1 MTRPN
6 TEEVMVKT
14 CSSCKEAKPLELFRR
29 LSRSKDGYTGRCK
42 ACIGIKDKQHR
53 DTWTDETRA
62 KRRNQVNEWRAQ
74 HPEKVKQWQRDY
86 RIRHPDLERA
96 RIKKWRE
103 ENKDHVRET
112 SRKWREEN
120 KEYFYAKVEAWRL
133 QNMERVAAK
142 HREWTK
148 NNPTKVK
155 EGTKKWRSKNP
166 DKVKAMSKRAQVKR
180 VENLTDKYINDLFK
194 KQVGVASIKVP
205 PELIA
210 AKRHYVTIKR
220 KLEKLNEEHN

>member
-1 MTRPN
+1 MTK
-6 TEEVMVKT
+6 V
-14 CSSCKEAKPLELFRR
+14 CSSCKEEKLFELFRR

-42 ACIGIKDKQHR
+42 ACIGIKDKQYNAALS
-53 DTWTDETRA
+53 DETRN
-62 KRRNQVNEWRAQ
+62 RRKGQIRAWRAKN
-74 HPEKVKQWQRDY
+74 PEKVNKAGRDY
-86 RIRHPDLERA
+86 YARNKEAELA

-142 HREWTK
+142 HEEWTK

-194 KQVGVASIKVP
+194 KQVGVTSIKVP
-205 PELIA
+205 PELIEA
-210 AKRHYVTIKR
+210 MRVNLFIKR
-220 KLEKLNEEHN
+220 KLKELSA

>member
-1 MTRPN
+1 
-6 TEEVMVKT
+6 MVKV
-14 CSSCKEAKPLELFRR
+14 CSSCKEEKPFELFRR

-42 ACIGIKDKQHR
+42 ACIGIKDKQYNAVLS
-53 DTWTDETRA
+53 DETRN
-62 KRRNQVNEWRAQ
+62 RRKDQIRVWRVKN
-74 HPEKVKQWQRDY
+74 PEKVNKAGRDY
-86 RIRHPDLERA
+86 YARNKEAELA

-103 ENKDHVRET
+103 ENKNRVSET

-155 EGTKKWRSKNP
+155 EWTKKWRSENP
-166 DKVKAMSKRAQVKR
+166 DKVKAMHKRAQVKR

-194 KQVGVASIKVP
+194 KQAGVASIKVS

-220 KLEKLNEEHN
+220 KLENLNEKHN

>member
-1 MTRPN
+1 
-6 TEEVMVKT
+6 MVKV
-14 CSSCKEAKPLELFRR
+14 CSSCKEEKPFELFRR

-42 ACIGIKDKQHR
+42 ACIGIKDKQYNAALS
-53 DTWTDETRA
+53 DETRNRRKDQIRAWKA
-62 KRRNQVNEWRAQ
+62 KN
-74 HPEKVKQWQRDY
+74 PEKVNKAGRDY
-86 RIRHPDLERA
+86 YARNKEAELA

-194 KQVGVASIKVP
+194 KRVGVASIKVP

>member
-1 MTRPN
+1 MTK
-6 TEEVMVKT
+6 V
-14 CSSCKEAKPLELFRR
+14 CSSCKEEKPFELFRC

-42 ACIGIKDKQHR
+42 ACLNIKDKQYNAALS
-53 DTWTDETRA
+53 DETRN
-62 KRRNQVNEWRAQ
+62 RRKDQIRAWRVKN
-74 HPEKVKQWQRDY
+74 PEKVNKAGRDY
-86 RIRHPDLERA
+86 YARNKEAELA

-103 ENKDHVRET
+103 ENKDRVSET

-180 VENLTDKYINDLFK
+180 VENLTNKYINDLFK

-205 PELIA
+205 SGLIEA
-210 AKRHYVTIKR
+210 MRVNLFIKR
-220 KLEKLNEEHN
+220 KLKELSA

>member
-1 MTRPN
+1 MVQTAVVDGSWVMLQNVHLMPKWLHVLDN
-6 TEEVMVKT
+6 LIEEM
-14 CSSCKEAKPLELFRR
+14 
-29 LSRSKDGYTGRCK
+29 
-42 ACIGIKDKQHR
+42 
-53 DTWTDETRA
+53 
-62 KRRNQVNEWRAQ
+62 N
-74 HPEKVKQWQRDY
+74 PEKVNKARRDY
-86 RIRHPDLERA
+86 YARNKEAELA
-96 RIKKWRE
+96 RIK
-103 ENKDHVRET
+103 
-112 SRKWREEN
+112 KWREEN

-180 VENLTDKYINDLFK
+180 VENLTNKYINDLFK

-205 PELIA
+205 PGLIEA
-210 AKRHYVTIKR
+210 MRVNLFIKR
-220 KLEKLNEEHN
+220 KLKELSA